1 MTLTH
6 FVPSARVLRQ
16 IDWLLVVSAL
26 VICALGIAF
35 VWSASIRLSQETGD
49 WAATGQPLRQ
59 AVWLAVSLAALVLVL
74 IPNYTFLMRFSYPL
88 YLLGILLLVGLFFQP
103 PVRYVH
109 RWYRIGGVLFQPSEY
124 MKVILI
130 LTLSRYL
137 MYRENYRRL
146 RGLIGP
152 FILTFAPL
160 VLVVREPDLGTAMV
174 FLPILFSLLYVAG
187 ARRKHLVAIILCG
200 LALLPLVYFFV
211 LHPYQQERVIC
222 FINPGSHMKNMYA
235 GGFQVMNSVCAVG
248 SGGVLGKGWG
258 QGPQNLYGFIPADLT
273 DFIFA
278 VLAEEWG
285 FVGAMLLLV
294 LYYVIILCGLGIAQS
309 TREPFGR
316 LVAVGVVTMFAAQAI
331 INIGMTI
338 QLMPVAGLPLPF
350 MSYGGSSLLSGFIA
364 LGLLINVGKNRIPVL
379 ADEDFK

>member
-26 VICALGIAF
+26 AICALGIAF
-35 VWSASIRLSQETGD
+35 IWSASIRLSQETGD
-49 WAATGQPLRQ
+49 WAATAQPLRQ
-59 AVWLAVSLAALVLVL
+59 SVWLVVALAALVVVLV
-74 IPNYTFLMRFSYPL
+74 PRYTLLMRFSYPL
-88 YLLGILLLVGLFFQP
+88 YVLGILLLVGLFFQP
-103 PVRYVH
+103 AVRKVH
-109 RWYRIGGVLFQPSEY
+109 RWYGIGGILFQPSEY

-146 RGLIGP
+146 SGLVGP
-152 FILTFAPL
+152 FLLTFVPL

-187 ARRKHLVAIILCG
+187 AQRKHLIAIIVCG

-222 FINPGSHMKNMYA
+222 FINPSSHMKNMYA

-248 SGGVLGKGWG
+248 SGGFLGKGWG

-285 FVGAMLLLV
+285 FLGAILLLV
-294 LYYVIILCGLGIAQS
+294 LYFVIILCGLGIAQS

>member
-1 MTLTH
+1 MTLAN
-6 FVPSARVLRQ
+6 FVPDARILRR
-16 IDWLLVVSAL
+16 IDWLLVGSAL
-26 VICALGIAF
+26 AICVIGIAF
-35 VWSASIRLSQETGD
+35 IWSASIRISQDTGD
-49 WAATGQPLRQ
+49 WAATDQPLRQ
-59 AVWLAVSLAALVLVL
+59 AAWLGLALVALVVVI
-74 IPNYTFLMRFSYPL
+74 IPNYTWLMRLSWPL
-88 YLLGILLLVGLFFQP
+88 YVLGILLLIGLFFVP
-103 PVRYVH
+103 PIRMVH
-109 RWYRIGGVLFQPSEY
+109 RWYRVAGVLFQPSEY

-130 LTLSRYL
+130 LALSRYL

-146 RGLIGP
+146 SGLIGP
-152 FILTFAPL
+152 FFLAFIPL
-160 VLVVREPDLGTAMV
+160 ILVVREPDLGTAMV
-174 FLPILFSLLYVAG
+174 FLPVLFALLYVAG
-187 ARRKHLVAIILCG
+187 ARRKHLIAIILCG

-211 LHPYQQERVIC
+211 LHDYQRERVVC
-222 FINPGSHMKNMYA
+222 FINPSNHMKNMYA

-248 SGGVLGKGWG
+248 SGGLAGKGWS

-285 FVGAMLLLV
+285 FLGSILLLV
-294 LYYVIILCGLGIAQS
+294 LYFIIILCGLGIARS

-316 LVAVGVVTMFAAQAI
+316 LVAVGVVTMFASQVV

-364 LGLLINVGKNRIPVL
+364 LGLLINIGKNRVPVF

>member
-6 FVPSARVLRQ
+6 FVPDARDLRR
-16 IDWLLVVSAL
+16 IDWLLVGCAL
-26 VICALGIAF
+26 AIAVLGIAF
-35 VWSASIRLSQETGD
+35 IWSASIRLSQDTGD
-49 WAATGQPLRQ
+49 WAASDQPLRQ
-59 AVWLAVSLAALVLVL
+59 AVWLAIGLIALLFVIV
-74 IPNYTFLMRFSYPL
+74 PSYTFLMRFSWPL
-88 YLLGILLLVGLFFQP
+88 YVLGILLLVGLFFAP
-103 PVRYVH
+103 PIRFVH
-109 RWYRIGGVLFQPSEY
+109 RWYRVAGVLLQPSEY

-130 LTLSRYL
+130 LALSRYL

-146 RGLIGP
+146 SGLIGP
-152 FILTFAPL
+152 FLLTFIPL
-160 VLVVREPDLGTAMV
+160 ILVVREPDLGTAMV
-174 FLPILFSLLYVAG
+174 FLPVLFALLYVAG
-187 ARRKHLVAIILCG
+187 AQRKHLIAIICVG

-211 LHPYQQERVIC
+211 LHDYQRERVIC
-222 FINPGSHMKNMYA
+222 FINPAGHMKNMYA

-248 SGGVLGKGWG
+248 SGGLAGKGWG

-285 FVGAMLLLV
+285 FLGAILLLV
-294 LYYVIILCGLGIAQS
+294 LYFVIILCGLGIAQS

-316 LVAVGVVTMFAAQAI
+316 LVAVGAVVMFAAQAC

-338 QLMPVAGLPLPF
+338 QLTPVTGLPLPF
-350 MSYGGSSLLSGFIA
+350 VSYGGSSLLTGFIA
-364 LGLLINVGKNRIPVL
+364 LGLLINVGKNRVLVL